1 MLFLQGCRA
10 CWSRVWQPYVTALM
24 ACLLVVGGLAP
35 GAASGTEL
43 EEARRLFQAG
53 NFDACAQAAAAQL
66 AEGYSGEE
74 WVLLKIESDRQ
85 RGRYAEALATL
96 DAALNEFPLSVR
108 LRWTGYPVFLFN
120 QQPKRAQE
128 ALEEIAELATRSAY
142 RYNDAANRVTLG
154 RYYLHRGADARRVLE
169 TFYDPVKKDQPD
181 QVDAYLAA
189 GELALSKS
197 DFALAAEEFSNALR
211 RAPTDPDVHYGLART
226 YEPNDD
232 QRANESLQSA
242 LKLNPHHVPSLLF
255 VVDHHIDAERYD
267 DARQVLDQVLSV
279 NPLCPEAWAFRA
291 VLAHLDNDLA
301 GERTARDQALSTW
314 PTNPQVDHLI
324 GRKLSEKYRFREGS
338 QYQRQAL
345 ECDSSFQPAQLQ
357 LAQDLLRTGEEEEGW
372 RCAALVFKVDEYN
385 VVAHNLVQLQA
396 NLSQFRT
403 LQNKDF
409 VIRMDAREASI
420 YGDRVLNLLMRAKQ
434 VLCAKYAL
442 QIDEPVTV
450 EIFPQQQDFAI
461 RTFGLPGGAG
471 FLGVCFGRVIT
482 ANSPASQGNTPSNL
496 ESVLWHEFCHVV
508 TLQKTRNRMPRWL
521 SEGISVYEES
531 QANRVWGQRLDPTYR
546 QMILGGGLT
555 PVSQL
560 SGAFLD
566 PPTPSRLQF
575 AYLESALVVEYLVG
589 KHGQEVLNRMLADL
603 GTGLTV
609 HDVLQRYCGSLHA
622 LDQEFE
628 QYARDLAE
636 RLAPD
641 ATWEAVELAEDASAA
656 DLAGFLVQHPRN
668 FAALRRYARQLMDEH
683 RSEEARLP
691 LEKMLEL
698 YPDYVG
704 PDNAYR
710 PLADMYRESG
720 DTQQERA
727 LLASLAARKGDAVD
741 VYPRLME
748 LARQAGDWESVR
760 TTAQQMLAVNPL
772 VPAPH
777 RYLAEAAERLHDAE
791 EAVCGYQALAHMD
804 PADPADLHFR
814 LARNLHLLSRDE
826 EALRHVL
833 MALEEAPR
841 FPEAHR
847 LLLEL
852 DAARQL
858 PNPSPPDNRPP
869 DAEAR
874 Q

>member
-1 MLFLQGCRA
+1 VA
-10 CWSRVWQPYVTALM
+10 ALM
-24 ACLLVVGGLAP
+24 SFLLVTGGLAP
-35 GAASGTEL
+35 RAARGTEL
-43 EEARRLFQAG
+43 EEARRLYQAG
-53 NFDACAQAAAAQL
+53 NYDACAQAAAARL

-85 RGRYAEALATL
+85 RGRYADALATL
-96 DAALNEFPLSVR
+96 DAALKEFPMSVR
-108 LRWTGYPVFLFN
+108 LRWTGYAVLLFN

-128 ALEEIAELATRSAY
+128 TLEEIADLASRSAY
-142 RYNDAANRVTLG
+142 RYSDSANRVTLG

-169 TFYDPVKKDQPD
+169 TFYDPVKKDQPE
-181 QVDAYLAA
+181 QADAYLAA

-197 DFALAAEEFSNALR
+197 DFALAGEEFSSALQ
-211 RAPTDPDVHYGLART
+211 RAPADPDVHFGLARAY
-226 YEPNDD
+226 YESNDD

-267 DARQVLDQVLSV
+267 DARQVLDQVLAV
-279 NPLCPEAWAFRA
+279 NPMCPEAWAFRA

-301 GERTARDQALSTW
+301 GERTARDQALSAW
-314 PTNPQVDHLI
+314 STNPQVDHLI
-324 GRKLSEKYRFREGS
+324 GRKLSGKYRFREGS

-345 ECDSSFQPAQLQ
+345 ECDSAFQPAQLQ
-357 LAQDLLRTGEEEEGW
+357 LAVDLLRTGEEEEGW
-372 RCAALVFKVDEYN
+372 RRAALVFEVDEYN

-396 NLSQFRT
+396 NLSRFRT
-403 LQNKDF
+403 LENRDF
-409 VIRMDAREASI
+409 VIRMDAREAGI

-434 VLCAKYAL
+434 VLCAKFAL

-450 EIFPQQQDFAI
+450 EIFPRQQDFAI

-508 TLQKTRNRMPRWL
+508 TLQKTRNRLPRWL
-521 SEGISVYEES
+521 SEGISVYEEG
-531 QANRVWGQRLDPTYR
+531 QANHVWGQRLDPTYR

-566 PPTPSRLQF
+566 PPTPSHLQF

-603 GTGLTV
+603 GDGLSI
-609 HDVLQRYCGSLHA
+609 HDVLQRHCGSLQA
-622 LDQEFE
+622 LDEEFE
-628 QYARDLAE
+628 RYARDLAE
-636 RLAPD
+636 RVAPD
-641 ATWEAVELAEDASAA
+641 ATWEAVELGEDASAA

-683 RSEEARLP
+683 RREEARLP

-710 PLADMYRESG
+710 PLADMHRESG
-720 DTQQERA
+720 DTQKERE

-748 LARQAGDWESVR
+748 LAREAGDWESVR
-760 TTAQQMLAVNPL
+760 TTARQMLAVNPL

-777 RYLAEAAERLHDAE
+777 RYLAEAAEQLHDAE
-791 EAVCGYQALAHMD
+791 EAVRGYLALTHMD

-814 LARNLHLLSRDE
+814 LARNLHVLSRDD

-841 FPEAHR
+841 FGAAHR

-852 DAARQL
+852 DAARQASNRSA
-858 PNPSPPDNRPP
+858 PENPPEE
-869 DAEAR
+869 AEAKR
-874 Q
+874 